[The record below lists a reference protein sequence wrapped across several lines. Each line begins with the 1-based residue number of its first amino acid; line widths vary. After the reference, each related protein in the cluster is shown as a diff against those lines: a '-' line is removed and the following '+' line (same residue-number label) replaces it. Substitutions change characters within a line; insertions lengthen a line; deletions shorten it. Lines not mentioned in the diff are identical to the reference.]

1 MTHVLAVFG
10 ADIVSLFEC
19 PSMLSTAWG
28 ANTQMHEHTYTH
40 RLRHSRRHW
49 TTVDHSHGQRW
60 HCRPASAELLSN
72 LRLCPGLH
80 LSICSGWSWEASAFW
95 QNVERKKKKIMTKKT
110 YSSQNAYRL
119 PVVPYLLVW
128 MHDMSDLCV
137 WQRTWPFKLTT
148 ERGKRHILSLQLQQR
163 THFLKLYSRSIFF
176 CL

>member
-95 QNVERKKKKIMTKKT
+95 QNVEREKKDYDQKNIFVPKCLQATCCPLSSGLDAWHEWFVCVTKNLTFQT
-110 YSSQNAYRL
+110 YNREGKAPHIVLAASATYT
-119 PVVPYLLVW
+119 LLEII
-128 MHDMSDLCV
+128 
-137 WQRTWPFKLTT
+137 Q
-148 ERGKRHILSLQLQQR
+148 
-163 THFLKLYSRSIFF
+163 
-176 CL
+176 